1 MSIFDVFVEA
11 QDKTMTGTWNTMNLF
26 ILMFLITVGSVLLN
40 KIYKKEDYSMLSL
53 FELGL
58 KIAFIAVII
67 NYVTGKL
74 FFARQKMYKK
84 KGFSRQ
90 RSRAQAYSDAR
101 LTQVLTMLS

>member
-1 MSIFDVFVEA
+1 MSIFDIFVDA

-26 ILMFLITVGSVLLN
+26 ILMFLVTIGGVLFN
-40 KIYKKEDYSMLSL
+40 KIYKKEDYSMTSL
-53 FELGL
+53 FELGV
-58 KIAFIAVII
+58 KVDIAVFI
-67 NYVTGKL
+67 NFITGKL

-101 LTQVLTMLS
+101 LTQVLTMLG